1 MPDTTIPAGGLR
13 ERLSDRL
20 LAGGAEI
27 AVDRERMAREIEA
40 AAPGSPATVAALGAL
55 RAAEIVDSA
64 VLWLSWRLRPRTMD
78 LGGHA

>member
-1 MPDTTIPAGGLR
+1 VPGTTTPHRLR

-27 AVDRERMAREIEA
+27 AVDRERMTREIA

-64 VLWLSWRLRPRTMD
+64 VLWLSWRLRPRTME
-78 LGGHA
+78 LGGH